1 MSYDIYFHHDLDGIA
16 SAALILNFLRSRGDS
31 IENYFPLSYSP
42 GLDWA
47 ARKFKNPAIVV
58 DFQYHPKAAI
68 WFDHHATTF
77 EKKRWKENFH
87 RDKFHEWR
95 PNYPSCLRIVLNA
108 LKRHFRFNP
117 PQHLKELARWTDIVD
132 QAKFKSARQTIE
144 LKEPALQLNA
154 FIDHGISYSD
164 TKWLI
169 EFLSKHHFRR
179 VMAMPRVKRAI
190 KIIRRE
196 ISESLKFYKKNTR
209 LFGRVALADLSK
221 VRKLELRFAPY
232 YLHPRILYSISLK
245 KRAKAFH
252 LNLGIN
258 PWRKRENKIHIGRL
272 LKRFG
277 GGGHRVVG
285 GAEFKTRKE
294 ALSAVKQI
302 LDILSRKS

>member
-1 MSYDIYFHHDLDGIA
+1 MKYDIYFHHDLDGIA

-42 GLDWA
+42 GLDWTA
-47 ARKFKNPAIVV
+47 YRFKNPAIVV
-58 DFQYHPKAAI
+58 DFLYHPKAAI
-68 WFDHHATTF
+68 WFDHHQTAF
-77 EKKRWKENFH
+77 IKKEWKARF
-87 RDKFHEWR
+87 RQDKFHRWK
-95 PNYPSCLRIVLNA
+95 PAYPSSTRLILDT
-108 LKRHFRFNP
+108 LKRHFDFNP
-117 PQHLKELARWTDIVD
+117 PQYLKELATWTDIVD
-132 QAKFKSARQTIE
+132 QAEFKSARQTIE
-144 LKEPALQLNA
+144 LKEPALRLDA

-169 EFLSKHHFRR
+169 EFLSKYHFRR
-179 VMAMPRVKRAI
+179 VAAVPRVKSAI

-196 ISESLKFYKKNTR
+196 ISESLKFYKKNIR
-209 LFGRVALADLSK
+209 LFGRVALTDLSK

-252 LNLGIN
+252 LNSGIN

-272 LKRFG
+272 LTRFG
-277 GGGHRVVG
+277 GGGHRGVG

-294 ALSAVKQI
+294 ALSAVKEIIEI
-302 LDILSRKS
+302 LAHKS